1 MYKPLYLLLLGSLAS
16 IGYGAPC
23 NAITTADQVEFT
35 TAPSDVGIA
44 QVGVRMLGSVS
55 ELEGQMRKVIER
67 DMPIVVDLRK
77 YAFAVMDEVRDK
89 HGLRHVQLRD
99 VAMPRVELIPAKRL
113 SYDIR
118 CTTRTC
124 KIAHTKTTTVSTT
137 HSGTVGLSAEV
148 GAKPFGVGVQFT
160 ASVGYGFSKTD
171 EESTAFTY
179 EFEPSIEQST
189 TATIGDL
196 STPEYTVISCT
207 SLLLTDSSSMFM
219 ERVSNLPHHSV
230 YSSGVSSAANS
241 SLACV

>member
-23 NAITTADQVEFT
+23 NAITTAGQVEFT

-99 VAMPRVELIPAKRL
+99 IAMPRVELIPAKRL

-160 ASVGYGFSKTD
+160 ASVGYGFSRTD

-179 EFEPSIEQST
+179 EFEVDRGDSGYIAVVNAQISGHM
-189 TATIGDL
+189 TIKGC
-196 STPEYTVISCT
+196 S
-207 SLLLTDSSSMFM
+207 SLFM